1 MASAFVLL
9 FQSFRYF
16 LLSLTF
22 ESFHLRFSALI
33 CLIHWCRFVQLILG
47 FNFVFVDTHINVFSR
62 YLRLATDPLR
72 KCWVLITILIR
83 AADKRQVRR

>member
-22 ESFHLRFSALI
+22 ELFHLRFKRGTLRAFEQVESVKSSEFLLA
-33 CLIHWCRFVQLILG
+33 FVNHDG
-47 FNFVFVDTHINVFSR
+47 
-62 YLRLATDPLR
+62 
-72 KCWVLITILIR
+72 
-83 AADKRQVRR
+83 